1 MRKAAPAQLRGFLT
15 MSIMRAESLPAS
27 RAAISAIFVMMRPR
41 QWIKNAFV
49 MAPLFFTPP
58 AFSVR
63 HVEFVVAGIVSF
75 CALASAI
82 YILNDYIDREADRKH
97 PEKQFRP
104 LAAGT
109 ISTRFGLTL
118 MGILLTSGFA
128 IALSTSL
135 EFTWIAAG
143 YVALN
148 LAYSFGLKDVAILD
162 VLIIALG
169 FTLRVQAGAVLIDI
183 APSAWI
189 VITTGLLALF
199 LALAKRRDDLARNLG
214 GDHRKSLNGYTLA
227 YLDVAATIML
237 GALLVAYMI
246 YTTDAN
252 VMKELHTDKIYYTT
266 PFVVAGIL
274 RYLQIALVEKGS
286 GSPTDVVLSDRFLI
300 TTILG
305 WAITFGILIHG

>member
-1 MRKAAPAQLRGFLT
+1 MYGILRNGSFLT
-15 MSIMRAESLPAS
+15 MSMRIEAS
-27 RAAISAIFVMMRPR
+27 PSSREAISAVFGMLRPR
-41 QWIKNAFV
+41 QWTKNAFV

-58 AFSVR
+58 ALSLR
-63 HVEFVVAGIVSF
+63 NVELVAAGIVSF

-82 YILNDYIDREADRKH
+82 YILNDYFDREADRKH
-97 PEKQFRP
+97 PEKRFRP

-109 ISTRFGLTL
+109 ISVGVAFTL
-118 MGILLTSGFA
+118 FAILLTGGFA
-128 IALSTSL
+128 IALLTSYD
-135 EFTWIAAG
+135 FTWIAIG

-148 LAYSFGLKDVAILD
+148 LAYSFGLKNVAILD

-199 LALAKRRDDLARNLG
+199 LALAKRRDDISRNLG
-214 GDHRKSLNGYTLA
+214 NDHRKSLSGYTLPF
-227 YLDVAATIML
+227 LDVAATVML

-246 YTTDAN
+246 YTTDAD
-252 VMKELHTDKIYYTT
+252 VMKELNTDKIYYTT

-274 RYLQIALVEKGS
+274 RYLQIALVENGS

-300 TTILG
+300 TTIVG

>member
-1 MRKAAPAQLRGFLT
+1 
-15 MSIMRAESLPAS
+15 MSIRTEAS
-27 RAAISAIFVMMRPR
+27 PSSRMAVAAIFAMLRPR
-41 QWIKNAFV
+41 QWVKNAFV

-58 AFSVR
+58 AFSLR
-63 HVEFVVAGIVSF
+63 NVELVVAGVVSF

-109 ISTRFGLTL
+109 ISVRLAFALF
-118 MGILLTSGFA
+118 GILLASGFA
-128 IALSTSL
+128 IALSTSY
-135 EFTWIAAG
+135 EFTWIATA

-148 LAYSFGLKDVAILD
+148 LAYSFGLRHVAILD

-199 LALAKRRDDLARNLG
+199 LALAKRRDDLSRNLSN
-214 GDHRKSLNGYTLA
+214 DHRRSLNGYTLPF
-227 YLDVAATIML
+227 LDVAATVML

-252 VMKELHTDKIYYTT
+252 VMKELNTDKIYYTT

-286 GSPTDVVLSDRFLI
+286 GSPTDVVLGDRFLI
-300 TTILG
+300 TTIVG
-305 WAITFGILIHG
+305 WAITFGVLIHG

>member
-1 MRKAAPAQLRGFLT
+1 MMSMRIEALPSTRTAINAVFGMLR
-15 MSIMRAESLPAS
+15 PW
-27 RAAISAIFVMMRPR
+27 
-41 QWIKNAFV
+41 QWTKNVFV

-58 AFSVR
+58 ALSLKN
-63 HVEFVVAGIVSF
+63 VELVAAGFVSF

-82 YILNDYIDREADRKH
+82 YILNDYFDREADRRH

-109 ISTRFGLTL
+109 VAVSVAFMLFGV
-118 MGILLTSGFA
+118 LLAGGFA
-128 IALSTSL
+128 IALVVSY
-135 EFTWIAAG
+135 EFALIAAG

-148 LAYSFGLKDVAILD
+148 LAYSFGLKNVAILD

-189 VITTGLLALF
+189 TITTGLLALF
-199 LALAKRRDDLARNLG
+199 LALAKRRDDLSRKLCQ
-214 GDHRKSLNGYTLA
+214 DHRKSLSGYTLPF
-227 YLDVAATIML
+227 LDVAATIML

-246 YTTDAN
+246 YTTDEN
-252 VMKELHTDKIYYTT
+252 VMSELRTDKIYYTT

-286 GSPTDVVLSDRFLI
+286 GSPTDVVLTDRFLI
-300 TTILG
+300 VTIIG
-305 WAITFGILIHG
+305 WAITFGILIHT

>member
-1 MRKAAPAQLRGFLT
+1 ML
-15 MSIMRAESLPAS
+15 
-27 RAAISAIFVMMRPR
+27 RPR
-41 QWIKNAFV
+41 QWTKNAFV

-58 AFSVR
+58 ALSLR
-63 HVEFVVAGIVSF
+63 NVELVAAGVVSF

-82 YILNDYIDREADRKH
+82 YILNDYFDREADRQH
-97 PEKQFRP
+97 PEKRFRP

-109 ISTRFGLTL
+109 VPLGLALVLFGT
-118 MGILLTSGFA
+118 LLTGGFA
-128 IALSTSL
+128 IALSISY
-135 EFTWIAAG
+135 EFTWIVAG

-148 LAYSFGLKDVAILD
+148 LAYSFGLKHVAILD

-169 FTLRVQAGAVLIDI
+169 FTLRVQAGAVLIGI

-199 LALAKRRDDLARNLG
+199 LALAKRRDDISRNLG
-214 GDHRKSLNGYTLA
+214 NGHRKSLSGYTLPF
-227 YLDVAATIML
+227 LDVAATIML

-252 VMKELHTDKIYYTT
+252 VMKELGTDKIYYTT

-274 RYLQIALVEKGS
+274 RYLQIALVENGS
-286 GSPTDVVLSDRFLI
+286 GSPTDVVLTDRFLI
-300 TTILG
+300 ITIVG
-305 WAITFGILIHG
+305 WAFTFGILIHG

>member
-1 MRKAAPAQLRGFLT
+1 MSMRV
-15 MSIMRAESLPAS
+15 EAS
-27 RAAISAIFVMMRPR
+27 PSSRMAISAVFAMLRPR
-41 QWIKNAFV
+41 QWTKNAFV

-58 AFSVR
+58 ALSLKN
-63 HVEFVVAGIVSF
+63 VELVAAGIVSF

-82 YILNDYIDREADRKH
+82 YILNDYFDREADRKH

-109 ISTRFGLTL
+109 VSVGLAFTL
-118 MGILLTSGFA
+118 FGILLTGGFA
-128 IALSTSL
+128 IALSTSY

-148 LAYSFGLKDVAILD
+148 LAYSFGLKHVAILD
-162 VLIIALG
+162 VLVIALG
-169 FTLRVQAGAVLIDI
+169 FTLRVQAGAVLIGI

-199 LALAKRRDDLARNLG
+199 LALAKRRDDISRNLG
-214 GDHRKSLNGYTLA
+214 NGHRKSLSGYTLPF
-227 YLDVAATIML
+227 LDVAATIML

-252 VMKELHTDKIYYTT
+252 VMKELDTDKVYYTT

-274 RYLQIALVEKGS
+274 RYLQIALVENGS
-286 GSPTDVVLSDRFLI
+286 GSPTDVILSDRFLI
-300 TTILG
+300 ATIVG

>member
-1 MRKAAPAQLRGFLT
+1 MSMRIEASPSSRVALSAVLALLRPL
-15 MSIMRAESLPAS
+15 
-27 RAAISAIFVMMRPR
+27 
-41 QWIKNAFV
+41 QWTKNAFV

-58 AFSVR
+58 ALSLR
-63 HVEFVVAGIVSF
+63 NVELVAAGVVSF

-82 YILNDYIDREADRKH
+82 YILNDYVDRKADRKH

-109 ISTRFGLTL
+109 VSVGLAFAL
-118 MGILLTSGFA
+118 FGILLTGGFG
-128 IALSTSL
+128 IALSISN
-135 EFTWIAAG
+135 EFAWIAAG

-148 LAYSFGLKDVAILD
+148 LAYSFGLKHVAILD

-189 VITTGLLALF
+189 TITTGLLALF
-199 LALAKRRDDLARNLG
+199 LALAKRRDDISRNLG
-214 GDHRKSLNGYTLA
+214 NDHRKSLSGYTLPF
-227 YLDVAATIML
+227 LDVAATVML

-252 VMKELHTDKIYYTT
+252 VMKELNTDKIYYTT

-274 RYLQIALVEKGS
+274 RYLQIALVENGS
-286 GSPTDVVLSDRFLI
+286 GSPTDVILSDRFMI
-300 TTILG
+300 ATIVG

>member
-1 MRKAAPAQLRGFLT
+1 MSMR
-15 MSIMRAESLPAS
+15 IEAS
-27 RAAISAIFVMMRPR
+27 PSSRKAISAVFGMLRPL
-41 QWIKNAFV
+41 QWTKNAFV

-58 AFSVR
+58 ALSLRNVQL
-63 HVEFVVAGIVSF
+63 VAAGILSF

-82 YILNDYIDREADRKH
+82 YILNDYFDREADRKH

-109 ISTRFGLTL
+109 ISVGLAFTL
-118 MGILLTSGFA
+118 FAILLTGGFV
-128 IALSTSL
+128 IALSTSYD
-135 EFTWIAAG
+135 FTWIATG

-148 LAYSFGLKDVAILD
+148 LAYSFGLKHIAILD

-169 FTLRVQAGAVLIDI
+169 FTLRVEAGAVLIDI

-199 LALAKRRDDLARNLG
+199 LALAKRRDDISRNLG
-214 GDHRKSLNGYTLA
+214 NGHRKSLSGYTLPF
-227 YLDVAATIML
+227 LDVAVTVML

-252 VMKELHTDKIYYTT
+252 VMKEFNTDKIYYTT

-274 RYLQIALVEKGS
+274 RYLQIALVENGS
-286 GSPTDVVLSDRFLI
+286 GSPTDVVLRDRFLI
-300 TTILG
+300 ITIVG

>member
-1 MRKAAPAQLRGFLT
+1 MMSMRIEA
-15 MSIMRAESLPAS
+15 SLSS
-27 RAAISAIFVMMRPR
+27 RTAISAVLALLRPL
-41 QWIKNAFV
+41 QWTKNAFV

-58 AFSVR
+58 ALSLR
-63 HVEFVVAGIVSF
+63 NVELVAAGVVSF
-75 CALASAI
+75 CSLASAI
-82 YILNDYIDREADRKH
+82 YILNDYFDREADRKH

-109 ISTRFGLTL
+109 VSVGLAFAL
-118 MGILLTSGFA
+118 FGILLTGGFG
-128 IALSTSL
+128 IALSISH
-135 EFTWIAAG
+135 EFAWIAAG

-148 LAYSFGLKDVAILD
+148 LAYSFGLKNVAILD

-169 FTLRVQAGAVLIDI
+169 FTFRVQAGAVLIGI

-199 LALAKRRDDLARNLG
+199 LALAKRRDDISRNLG
-214 GDHRKSLNGYTLA
+214 NGHRKSLSGYTVPF
-227 YLDVAATIML
+227 LDVAATIML

-246 YTTDAN
+246 YTTDDD
-252 VMKELHTDKIYYTT
+252 VMRELNTDKIYYTT

-274 RYLQIALVEKGS
+274 RYLQIALVENGS

-300 TTILG
+300 TTIVG

>member
-1 MRKAAPAQLRGFLT
+1 M
-15 MSIMRAESLPAS
+15 
-27 RAAISAIFVMMRPR
+27 AISAVFAMLRPR
-41 QWIKNAFV
+41 QWTKNAFV

-58 AFSVR
+58 ALSLR
-63 HVEFVVAGIVSF
+63 NVELVAAGIVSF

-82 YILNDYIDREADRKH
+82 YILNDYFDREADRKH

-109 ISTRFGLTL
+109 VSVGLAFTL
-118 MGILLTSGFA
+118 FGILLTGGFA
-128 IALSTSL
+128 IALSTSY

-148 LAYSFGLKDVAILD
+148 LAYSFGLKHVAILD
-162 VLIIALG
+162 VLVIALG
-169 FTLRVQAGAVLIDI
+169 FTLRVQAGAVLIGI

-199 LALAKRRDDLARNLG
+199 LALAKRRDDISRNLG
-214 GDHRKSLNGYTLA
+214 NGHRKSLSGYTLPF
-227 YLDVAATIML
+227 LDVAATIML

-252 VMKELHTDKIYYTT
+252 VMKELDTDKVYYTT

-274 RYLQIALVEKGS
+274 RYLQIALVENGS
-286 GSPTDVVLSDRFLI
+286 GSPTDVILSDRFLI
-300 TTILG
+300 ATIVG

>member
-1 MRKAAPAQLRGFLT
+1 M
-15 MSIMRAESLPAS
+15 
-27 RAAISAIFVMMRPR
+27 AISAVFAMLRPR
-41 QWIKNAFV
+41 QWTKNAFV

-58 AFSVR
+58 ALSLKN
-63 HVEFVVAGIVSF
+63 VELVAAGIVSF

-82 YILNDYIDREADRKH
+82 YILNDYFDREADRKH

-109 ISTRFGLTL
+109 VSVGLAFTL
-118 MGILLTSGFA
+118 FGILLTGGFA
-128 IALSTSL
+128 IALSTSY

-148 LAYSFGLKDVAILD
+148 LAYSFGLKHVAILD
-162 VLIIALG
+162 VLVIALG
-169 FTLRVQAGAVLIDI
+169 FTLRVQAGAVLIGI

-199 LALAKRRDDLARNLG
+199 LALAKRRDDISRNLG
-214 GDHRKSLNGYTLA
+214 NGHRKSLSGYTLPF
-227 YLDVAATIML
+227 LDVAATIML

-252 VMKELHTDKIYYTT
+252 VMKELDTDKVYYTT

-274 RYLQIALVEKGS
+274 RYLQIALVENGS
-286 GSPTDVVLSDRFLI
+286 GSPTDVILSDRFLI
-300 TTILG
+300 ATIVG

>member
-1 MRKAAPAQLRGFLT
+1 
-15 MSIMRAESLPAS
+15 MSIRIEAS
-27 RAAISAIFVMMRPR
+27 PSSRMAISAVLAMLRPR
-41 QWIKNAFV
+41 QWTKNAFV

-58 AFSVR
+58 ALSLKN
-63 HVEFVVAGIVSF
+63 VELVAAGIVSF

-82 YILNDYIDREADRKH
+82 YILNDYFDREADRQH
-97 PEKQFRP
+97 PEKRFRP

-109 ISTRFGLTL
+109 ISVGLAFVFFGTL
-118 MGILLTSGFA
+118 LIGGFA
-128 IALSTSL
+128 IALSISY
-135 EFTWIAAG
+135 EFTWIAAC

-148 LAYSFGLKDVAILD
+148 LAYSFGLKHVAILD

-169 FTLRVQAGAVLIDI
+169 FTLRVQAGAVLIGI

-199 LALAKRRDDLARNLG
+199 LALAKRRDDISRKLG
-214 GDHRKSLNGYTLA
+214 NGHRKSLSGYTLPF
-227 YLDVAATIML
+227 LDVAATIML

-252 VMKELHTDKIYYTT
+252 VMKELGTDKIYYTT

-274 RYLQIALVEKGS
+274 RYLQIALVENGS
-286 GSPTDVVLSDRFLI
+286 GSPTDVVLTDRFLI
-300 TTILG
+300 TTIIG

>member
-1 MRKAAPAQLRGFLT
+1 MR
-15 MSIMRAESLPAS
+15 IEAS
-27 RAAISAIFVMMRPR
+27 PSSRTAISAVFAMLRPR
-41 QWIKNAFV
+41 QWTKNVFV

-58 AFSVR
+58 ALSLR
-63 HVEFVVAGIVSF
+63 NVELVAAGVVSF

-82 YILNDYIDREADRKH
+82 YILNDYFDREADRQH
-97 PEKQFRP
+97 PEKRFRP

-109 ISTRFGLTL
+109 VPLGLALVLFGT
-118 MGILLTSGFA
+118 LLTGGFA
-128 IALSTSL
+128 IALSISY
-135 EFTWIAAG
+135 EFTWIVAG

-148 LAYSFGLKDVAILD
+148 LAYSFGLKHVAILD

-169 FTLRVQAGAVLIDI
+169 FTLRVQAGAVLIGI

-199 LALAKRRDDLARNLG
+199 LALAKRRDDISRNLG
-214 GDHRKSLNGYTLA
+214 NGHRKSLSGYTLPF
-227 YLDVAATIML
+227 LDVAATIML

-252 VMKELHTDKIYYTT
+252 VMKELGTDKIYYTT

-274 RYLQIALVEKGS
+274 RYLQIALVENGS
-286 GSPTDVVLSDRFLI
+286 GSPTDVVLTDRFLI
-300 TTILG
+300 ITIVG
-305 WAITFGILIHG
+305 WAFTFGILIHG

>member
-1 MRKAAPAQLRGFLT
+1 
-15 MSIMRAESLPAS
+15 
-27 RAAISAIFVMMRPR
+27 
-41 QWIKNAFV
+41 
-49 MAPLFFTPP
+49 
-58 AFSVR
+58 
-63 HVEFVVAGIVSF
+63 
-75 CALASAI
+75 
-82 YILNDYIDREADRKH
+82 
-97 PEKQFRP
+97 
-104 LAAGT
+104 
-109 ISTRFGLTL
+109 
-118 MGILLTSGFA
+118 MGILLASGFA

-169 FTLRVQAGAVLIDI
+169 FTLRVQAGAILIDI

-252 VMKELHTDKIYYTT
+252 VMKELHTEKIYYTT

-300 TTILG
+300 ATILG
-305 WAITFGILIHG
+305 WAITFGVLIHG

>member
-1 MRKAAPAQLRGFLT
+1 
-15 MSIMRAESLPAS
+15 MSIRIETSPSS
-27 RAAISAIFVMMRPR
+27 RVAIGGVVAMLRPR
-41 QWIKNAFV
+41 QWTKNAFV

-58 AFSVR
+58 AFSLR
-63 HVEFVVAGIVSF
+63 NVELVAAGIISF

-82 YILNDYIDREADRKH
+82 YILNDYFDREADRKH

-109 ISTRFGLTL
+109 VSIRVALTVF
-118 MGILLTSGFA
+118 GILLASGFA
-128 IALSTSL
+128 IALSTSY
-135 EFTWIAAG
+135 EFTWIVTV

-148 LAYSFGLKDVAILD
+148 LAYSFGLKHVAILD

-169 FTLRVQAGAVLIDI
+169 FTLRVQAGAVLIGI

-199 LALAKRRDDLARNLG
+199 LALAKRRDDLSRNLG
-214 GDHRKSLNGYTLA
+214 NDHRKSLDGYTLPF
-227 YLDVAATIML
+227 LDVATTVML

-246 YTTDAN
+246 YTTDTN
-252 VMKELHTDKIYYTT
+252 VMKELDTDKVYYTT

-274 RYLQIALVEKGS
+274 RYLQITLVEKGS
-286 GSPTDVVLSDRFLI
+286 GSPTDVVLRDRFLI
-300 TTILG
+300 ATIVG
-305 WAITFGILIHG
+305 WAITFGVLIHG

>member
-1 MRKAAPAQLRGFLT
+1 MT
-15 MSIMRAESLPAS
+15 MSMRIEAS
-27 RAAISAIFVMMRPR
+27 PSSRMAISAIFVMLRPR
-41 QWIKNAFV
+41 QWVKNAFL

-58 AFSVR
+58 ALSLR
-63 HVEFVVAGIVSF
+63 NVELVAAGIVSF

-82 YILNDYIDREADRKH
+82 YILNDYFDREADQKH
-97 PEKQFRP
+97 PEKRFRP

-109 ISTRFGLTL
+109 ISVGVAFTL
-118 MGILLTSGFA
+118 FAILLTGGFA
-128 IALSTSL
+128 IALLTSY
-135 EFTWIAAG
+135 EFTWIAIG

-148 LAYSFGLKDVAILD
+148 LAYSFGLKNVAILD

-169 FTLRVQAGAVLIDI
+169 FTLRVEAGAVLIGI

-199 LALAKRRDDLARNLG
+199 LALAKRRDDISRNLG
-214 GDHRKSLNGYTLA
+214 NDHRRSLSGYTLPF
-227 YLDVAATIML
+227 LDVAATVML

-252 VMKELHTDKIYYTT
+252 VMKELNTDKIYYTT

-274 RYLQIALVEKGS
+274 RYLQIALVENGS
-286 GSPTDVVLSDRFLI
+286 GSPTDVVLRDRFLI
-300 TTILG
+300 ITIVG